1 MSKYT
6 FKPATCPLLAA
17 VFPLR
22 YAIGPSLP
30 LDLSG
35 HGVKPLT
42 GYFPALGEG
51 SENTSGKPMNYT
63 ARLLRNGWLYV
74 WQTTINMMI
83 EFEVSGALLKE
94 TSRGGSVIDPR
105 HKPFFMLRAG
115 APAMMVWSPTRW
127 SDAQFDTAKTDPA
140 RRESVMRTFT
150 PGVTPM
156 SGPAQKI
163 HESIGDYMDLDG
175 YGWSQDPVGQTPDWL
190 KALEDMSVC
199 EFQTYAVV
207 DDTWGVLQDLARL
220 IQTQIAAFET
230 RRTQRRDDWAM
241 AGVIRSLSE
250 SNYQIRRILPDA
262 TQYNLLQETWN
273 EHDSETRAYEQGLR
287 ELSKL
292 WGAWFNTLSLESPAT
307 LATAC
312 GHFDITQPAA
322 LEELGEQFALA
333 CASASSTSF
342 GVKALGHALDP
353 DQVTKKPWLIWAVMG
368 IAKHTGIS
376 EIKRLIDLG
385 DALADNA
392 QAVLKLGTKLAQ
404 ALSMIN
410 AFNKSADNLAQ
421 HSQIKASDRLLAAL
435 SPVFAA
441 QMRNAEDL
449 PNSIARLY
457 MGSALSRSQQR
468 IDMVAATPTQI
479 SQWFSNLMGTHP
491 QALPDKLPLKPVAG
505 AIKEA
510 LPFLHLVS
518 VPQVNSARKPL
529 PSIEHL
535 LQPEAELKNLLKMSK
550 EALQDAPMKSLV
562 LVVAGV
568 NFFWGANDLKGTP
581 STKTAINA
589 FGGLLGVLAA
599 GAALVQSGAESEW
612 QKTVKASGS
621 DSIDSRRALSSTL
634 KIASAIAF
642 TNAIISAL
650 DIIVFGK
657 GALEAYSAGDVDAAA
672 VNSFLTIASG
682 ANAATYFEI
691 SRVIRTAR
699 NATIIGDSLAATKLM
714 SRVPGL
720 NLLTIGL
727 TLVIIGGVVALA
739 FVQDKP
745 LEKWLKNT
753 RFGIRPAGWADDY
766 DSSMM
771 EFYKVIFPIHL
782 EIHRFN
788 EIHPYSGVVSS
799 TYLLLH
805 LTGKQEFRDDTIRFE
820 GIEVW
825 GGGYAHKEASQ
836 KILLTGNNFQPHIG
850 SRVPST
856 RGVKTYRRIYHTNSA
871 GWSLNKIQGKLFY
884 SPLEGLT
891 LPAIEIEELAWT

>member
-1 MSKYT
+1 
-6 FKPATCPLLAA
+6 
-17 VFPLR
+17 
-22 YAIGPSLP
+22 
-30 LDLSG
+30 
-35 HGVKPLT
+35 
-42 GYFPALGEG
+42 
-51 SENTSGKPMNYT
+51 
-63 ARLLRNGWLYV
+63 
-74 WQTTINMMI
+74 
-83 EFEVSGALLKE
+83 
-94 TSRGGSVIDPR
+94 
-105 HKPFFMLRAG
+105 MLEAG
-115 APAMMVWSPTRW
+115 APAMMVWSPIRW
-127 SDAQFDTAKTDPA
+127 SDAQFDTAQTDPA
-140 RRESVMRTFT
+140 MRERVMRTFT
-150 PGVTPM
+150 PGMAPM
-156 SGPAQKI
+156 SGLVRDI

-175 YGWSQDPVGQTPDWL
+175 YGWSQDPVSQTPDWL

-220 IQTQIAAFET
+220 IQTQMSAFEK
-230 RRTQRRDDWAM
+230 RRKQRRDDWAM

-262 TQYNLLQETWN
+262 TQYDLLQKTWN
-273 EHDSETRAYEQGLR
+273 EHDSETRAYELDLR

-292 WGAWFNTLSLESPAT
+292 WGAWFNTLNLESPAT

-333 CASASSTSF
+333 CVGPSSTSF
-342 GVKALGHALDP
+342 GVKTLGRALDP

-368 IAKHTGIS
+368 IAQRTGIS
-376 EIKRLIDLG
+376 EIKRLVDLG
-385 DALADNA
+385 DALVDNA
-392 QAVLKLGTKLAQ
+392 QALLKLGNKLAQ

-479 SQWFSNLMGTHP
+479 SQWFSDLMGTRP
-491 QALPDKLPLKPVAG
+491 QAPPETLPPKPVAG

-518 VPQVNSARKPL
+518 VPQVNSATKPL

-535 LQPEAELKNLLKMSK
+535 LRPEAELKNLLKMSK
-550 EALQDAPMKSLV
+550 EALQDSPVKTLV

-568 NFFWGANDLKGTP
+568 NFFWGANDLKSTP
-581 STKTAINA
+581 SIKTAING

-599 GAALVQSGAESEW
+599 GTALVQSGAESEW
-612 QKTVKASGS
+612 KKIAKASGA

-634 KIASAIAF
+634 KIASALAF

-650 DIIVFGK
+650 DIIIFGK
-657 GALEAYSAGDVDAAA
+657 GALEAYSAGDFDAVAA
-672 VNSFLTIASG
+672 NSILTIVSG
-682 ANAATYFEI
+682 ANAATYFKI
-691 SRVIRTAR
+691 SRVVRAAR
-699 NATIIGDSLAATKLM
+699 DATIIGDSLAASKLM
-714 SRVPGL
+714 SRVPIL

-727 TLVIIGGVVALA
+727 TLVIIGGVVTLA
-739 FVQDKP
+739 FVQDRP

-753 RFGIRPAGWADDY
+753 RFGIRPAAWADDY
-766 DSSMM
+766 ESSMM
-771 EFYKVIFPIHL
+771 EFYKVVFPIHFA
-782 EIHRFN
+782 IHRFN
-788 EIHPYSGVVSS
+788 EIHPYNGAVSS

-805 LTGKQEFRDDTIRFE
+805 LTGQQEFRDDTIRFE
-820 GIEVW
+820 GIEIW
-825 GGGYAHKEASQ
+825 GRGYTHKEAPQ
-836 KILLTGNNFQPHIG
+836 KILLTGKDFQPHIG

-856 RGVKTYRRIYHTNSA
+856 RGVKTYRRIYYTNSA
-871 GWSLNKIQGKLFY
+871 GWSLDKIQGKLFY

-891 LPAIEIEELAWT
+891 LPPIEIEELAWT